1 MAKQIV
7 LIPCGSKK
15 LALSAKAKGLYT
27 GKLFKLN
34 LEYAYKLKPYTIYI
48 LSAEYGLLTLE
59 QVIKPYEKTLNKMP
73 ISERRAWA
81 SRVIKQ
87 MKEKGIAIKQ
97 DKFTFLA
104 GQKYREFLVPE
115 MNKNNIEIPLEGLG
129 IGKQLQRLK
138 KLVSTDMSFE
148 CKSVHQL
155 INGLQRHCFP
165 FDVATIPMNGIYIL
179 FEKNEGGHGQERIVR
194 IGTHTGNNQLR
205 SRLKQ
210 HFLNK
215 NKDRSIFR
223 KNIGRALLNQRCD
236 QFLSSWELD
245 LTTRKAKEKHSAH
258 IDKNYQQSIEIE
270 VSEYIQSNFTFSVF
284 EVESKQER
292 LQIESAIIATVSLC
306 DECRPSR
313 TWLGNSS
320 PKQKIVE
327 SGLWQ
332 VNELYK
338 EPFNE
343 DGIEKLA
350 RLINI

>member
-1 MAKQIV
+1 
-7 LIPCGSKK
+7 
-15 LALSAKAKGLYT
+15 
-27 GKLFKLN
+27 
-34 LEYAYKLKPYTIYI
+34 
-48 LSAEYGLLTLE
+48 
-59 QVIKPYEKTLNKMP
+59 
-73 ISERRAWA
+73 
-81 SRVIKQ
+81 
-87 MKEKGIAIKQ
+87 
-97 DKFTFLA
+97 
-104 GQKYREFLVPE
+104 
-115 MNKNNIEIPLEGLG
+115 
-129 IGKQLQRLK
+129 
-138 KLVSTDMSFE
+138 
-148 CKSVHQL
+148 
-155 INGLQRHCFP
+155 
-165 FDVATIPMNGIYIL
+165 MNGIHIL
-179 FEKNEGGHGQERIVR
+179 FEKDEGGHGQERIVG

-236 QFLSSWELD
+236 RFLSSWELD
-245 LTTRKAKEKHSAH
+245 LTTRKAKEKYSAH
-258 IDKNYQQSIEIE
+258 IDNNYQQSIEIE
-270 VSEYIQSNFTFSVF
+270 VSNYIQSNFAFSVF
-284 EVESKQER
+284 EMESKQAR
-292 LQIESAIIATVSLC
+292 LQIKSAIIATVSLC